1 MSVKLDHRSAIF
13 APIKLG
19 TKICKNRIEMG
30 PAGCFLTA
38 PGSRNSVQFMEY
50 VKGLADSGAGI
61 ITMGVSSVDPP
72 RPGGGG
78 RILNVG
84 DDSFVHDLSEVADL
98 IHLKDALA
106 SIELVHSRYMLAPP
120 DVVVNQTSI
129 EDIEDIIR
137 LFAEGAERCVRAGF
151 DMIMIHGGHGNVP
164 SMFFSRMHNK
174 RTDKY
179 GGSFENRCRFAM
191 DLLDAIRAKVGNKL
205 AIEYRISAE
214 ELLPGS
220 SEMPETIEF
229 AKMIQDKID
238 LIHVSRSLLEVDE
251 LLPPMFPPTYLPR
264 AINLDAAIE
273 FKKALHI
280 PVNVIGGFDLEH
292 AEMAVSAGQT
302 DMVAMVRNIL
312 ADTNCVEKARRGRAD
327 TIRPCVRCNSC
338 IHSTHSCFL
347 PIRCAVN
354 PLIGR
359 EALYI
364 DRYPRMNPKKLLV
377 VGGGPGGLEAARTAS
392 SRGHKVVLME
402 KAEIL
407 GGALNMAS
415 AAEFKKDMRK
425 YLDWS
430 IRSVMEDSNIEVR
443 LGCEAT
449 PEKIAELA
457 PDALIVAV
465 GAKPII
471 IPMPSDKS
479 GKTVWVGDVEL
490 GRAEVGQKVVI
501 AGAGF
506 TGLEMALTLSR
517 AGKDVTVIDMLP
529 EDKIG
534 ADGITISMICLK
546 QLLEKE
552 NVKFRC
558 SVKLEDVNE
567 KGAVIS
573 GENGT
578 ETIPCD
584 NVVLSLGVRPDRET
598 AEKLADCVGES
609 YIIGDSS
616 YRGGT
621 LWKTTQLAFD
631 TAMRL

>member
-1 MSVKLDHRSAIF
+1 MSVKLNHRSAIF
-13 APIKLG
+13 KPIKIGSKL
-19 TKICKNRIEMG
+19 CKNRIEMG

-61 ITMGVSSVDPP
+61 ITMGVSSVDDLG
-72 RPGGGG
+72 PGGGG

-84 DDSFVHDLSEVADL
+84 HSSFVHDLSEIADL

-106 SIELVHSRYMLAPP
+106 SIELVHSRYMLSPP
-120 DVVVNQTSI
+120 DMVVNQTSI
-129 EDIEDIIR
+129 EDIEEIIR
-137 LFAEGAERCVRAGF
+137 LFANAAERCVEAGF

-164 SMFFSRMHNK
+164 SMFFSPLHNK

-179 GGSFENRCRFAM
+179 GGSFENRSRFAI
-191 DLLDAIRAKVGNKL
+191 DLLDAIRAKVGDKL

-214 ELLPGS
+214 ELFPGGA
-220 SEMPETIEF
+220 EMPETIEF
-229 AKMIQDKID
+229 AKLIQDKID
-238 LIHVSRSLLEVDE
+238 LIHVSRSLLEVEE

-292 AEMAVSAGQT
+292 AEAAVSAGET

-312 ADTNCVEKARRGRAD
+312 ADTKCVEKARSGKAD

-338 IHSTHSCFL
+338 IHSTHSNRL

-359 EALYI
+359 EALYM
-364 DRYPRMNPKKLLV
+364 DRSPRLHPKKLLV

-402 KAEIL
+402 KAEVL
-407 GGALNMAS
+407 GGALIMAS

-430 IRSVMEDSNIEVR
+430 IRSVMEDPNIDVR

-449 PEKIAELA
+449 PENIAAEA

-471 IPMPSDKS
+471 IPMPSDKG

-490 GRAEVGQKVVI
+490 GRAKVGQRVVI

-506 TGLEMALTLSR
+506 TGLEMALTLARS
-517 AGKDVTVIDMLP
+517 GKEVTVIDMLP
-529 EDKIG
+529 EEKIG

-546 QLLEKE
+546 QLLAKE
-552 NVKFRC
+552 NVKFIC

-567 KGAVIS
+567 DGAVIS
-573 GENGT
+573 GAEGT
-578 ETIPCD
+578 KTIPCD